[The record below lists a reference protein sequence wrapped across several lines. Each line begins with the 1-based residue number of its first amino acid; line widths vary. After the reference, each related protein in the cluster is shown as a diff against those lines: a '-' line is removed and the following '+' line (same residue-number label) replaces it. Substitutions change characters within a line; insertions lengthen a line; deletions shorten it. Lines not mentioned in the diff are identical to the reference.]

1 MVSRLLRICPV
12 CFAISSDLTSYCCF
26 ILEIPG
32 VFGIGAIGGTH
43 PIQGSGKKNQE

>member
-1 MVSRLLRICPV
+1 MIESEEICPV
-12 CFAISSDLTSYCCF
+12 CFAISSDLTSYCF

-43 PIQGSGKKNQE
+43 PTVGKGVKKQE